1 MDDLINNFGKLN
13 FTPEAKNELDNI
25 LNSFNNIN
33 LNSNIPKSPKISPIN
48 NNSNDKIDI
57 ELNLSDYEKKKNS
70 EITSLIKKES
80 IEPLR
85 FNYAVYKE
93 INKLLSYYSQN
104 DYKIQRV
111 FKTNDIVEIEFGRL
125 NFPNQFMTLSL
136 NLQKIK
142 EAVENEK
149 KYNDNIDNNGG
160 IRSKIHFML
169 NNKKQSMKKTNN
181 YNKIKPIL
189 SISKNRVKK
198 RVRFKP
204 IIEIEEEKQDK
215 PNKKDK
221 PNKQNIHK
229 IPNLKKNFFYNEKAD
244 HNSNINNFEDGYES
258 DDETNNSRCGD
269 NINNNN
275 KMIF

>member
-1 MDDLINNFGKLN
+1 
-13 FTPEAKNELDNI
+13 
-25 LNSFNNIN
+25 
-33 LNSNIPKSPKISPIN
+33 
-48 NNSNDKIDI
+48 
-57 ELNLSDYEKKKNS
+57 
-70 EITSLIKKES
+70 
-80 IEPLR
+80 
-85 FNYAVYKE
+85 
-93 INKLLSYYSQN
+93 
-104 DYKIQRV
+104 
-111 FKTNDIVEIEFGRL
+111 
-125 NFPNQFMTLSL
+125 MTLSL

-215 PNKKDK
+215 PNK
-221 PNKQNIHK
+221 QNIHK
-229 IPNLKKNFFYNEKAD
+229 IPNLKKFFYNEKAE